1 MDTIKKNEFSV
12 LGFFMMRCFYIGISI
27 HNITYIAKQDS
38 WISIIIAFIVGL
50 IPLFMFYKL
59 NDLEPNLT
67 FHQLI
72 KKYFGKFWGNAINI
86 FFICTVI
93 FHASIA
99 LWNLCNFVNSQF
111 LFKTPVLAIA
121 IFFMIPIVYTVNKG
135 LKTIGRTGIILF
147 IISIIMF
154 ISFLSIF
161 SKMDF
166 SNLKPTFEGGIIP
179 ILDGALIEFSFCVL
193 SYFPLLVVPKNN
205 IVNNQ
210 KIMKTLL
217 KVYLLSF
224 FTTIIIMLAI
234 LTIFGSPLANLYQYP
249 EFHLLKIINV
259 ANFFQR
265 VESVLSFQ
273 WLFDFAVSL
282 MVFIYF
288 IKTSVQQLVNMEH
301 KHDLLFILGI
311 AAVIIFLSS
320 TIFVNDTIAYD
331 FFGNI
336 YKYIRLFI
344 SFFMPLMILIVCLL
358 KRRKQ

>member
-1 MDTIKKNEFSV
+1 MNTIKKSEFSV
-12 LGFFMMRCFYIGISI
+12 LGFFMMRCFYIGIAI

-50 IPLFMFYKL
+50 IPLFVFYNL
-59 NDLEPNLT
+59 NKLEPSLT

-86 FFICTVI
+86 FFICTVT

-99 LWNLCNFVNSQF
+99 LWNLSNFINSQF
-111 LFKTPVLAIA
+111 LFKTPVLAIG
-121 IFFMIPIVYTVNKG
+121 IFFMIPIIYTVNKG

-147 IISIIMF
+147 IISSIMF
-154 ISFLSIF
+154 LSFFAIGGL
-161 SKMDF
+161 MDF
-166 SNLKPTFEGGIIP
+166 SNLKPTLEFGITP
-179 ILDGALIEFSFCVL
+179 VLDGALIEFSYCIL
-193 SYFPLLVVPKNN
+193 SYFPLLIVPKNN
-205 IVNNQ
+205 IIDNK
-210 KIMKTLL
+210 KIMNSLL
-217 KVYLLSF
+217 KIYLF
-224 FTTIIIMLAI
+224 TFITTIMIMLAI
-234 LTIFGSPLANLYQYP
+234 LTIFGAPLANLYQYP

-265 VESVLSFQ
+265 VESFLSFQ
-273 WLFDFAVSL
+273 WLFDFAMSL

-288 IKTSVQQLVNMEH
+288 IKTSTQQLVNMEN

-311 AAVIIFLSS
+311 ATIIIFLSS
-320 TIFVNDTIAYD
+320 TTFINDTIAYN

-344 SFFMPLMILIVCLL
+344 SFIMPVMILLII
-358 KRRKQ
+358 KIKKKS